1 MKSWKIVCMMA
12 LALVMLFALPALASE
27 VTETAPDPV
36 NCEEGGEHEFAPE
49 TVWDVTKP
57 ATCTEVGSQQAVCS
71 KCGKLVVREIPTT
84 EHTFTVLVS
93 EEVPASCTTPGTTAV
108 YKCEYCDARTG
119 GETIPENG
127 HTFTVLVSEETPATC
142 TTPGTTAVYKCAYC
156 EETKGG
162 ETIPET
168 GHTFNVLQTPETP
181 ATCTTPGTTA
191 VYKCAYCEETTG
203 GDPIPETG
211 HTFNVPVSDEVPA
224 TCTTTGTTAVFKCAY
239 CEETTGGET
248 IPVDPNAHVWDD
260 GKVTKDPTCTE
271 EGERTYTCTLC
282 QTTRTEAVAAA
293 GHKWGSWVTTKEA
306 TEDED
311 GEQTRTCS
319 VCGATQ
325 TRTVEYDGTMPET
338 GVFTLPTALLA
349 GVLALSL
356 TGYVALKRKAV
367 RG

>member
-119 GETIPENG
+119 GETIPE
-127 HTFTVLVSEETPATC
+127 
-142 TTPGTTAVYKCAYC
+142 
-156 EETKGG
+156 
-162 ETIPET
+162 
-168 GHTFNVLQTPETP
+168 
-181 ATCTTPGTTA
+181 
-191 VYKCAYCEETTG
+191 
-203 GDPIPETG
+203 TG
-211 HTFNVPVSDEVPA
+211 HTFNVPVSEEVPA

-239 CEETTGGET
+239 CDETTGGET

-260 GKVTKDPTCTE
+260 GEVTKKPTCTK

-311 GEQTRTCS
+311 GVQTRTCS
-319 VCGATQ
+319 VCGDTQ
-325 TRTVEYDGTMPET
+325 TRTVKYDGTMPET

-349 GVLALSL
+349 GVLALSV

>member
-71 KCGKLVVREIPTT
+71 KCEKLVVREIPTT

-119 GETIPENG
+119 GETIPETG
-127 HTFTVLVSEETPATC
+127 HTFNVPVSEEVPATC
-142 TTPGTTAVYKCAYC
+142 TTPGTTAV
-156 EETKGG
+156 
-162 ETIPET
+162 
-168 GHTFNVLQTPETP
+168 
-181 ATCTTPGTTA
+181 
-191 VYKCAYCEETTG
+191 
-203 GDPIPETG
+203 
-211 HTFNVPVSDEVPA
+211 
-224 TCTTTGTTAVFKCAY
+224 FKCAY
-239 CEETTGGET
+239 CDETTGGET

-260 GKVTKDPTCTE
+260 GEVTKKPTCTK

-311 GEQTRTCS
+311 GVQTRTCS
-319 VCGATQ
+319 VCGDTQ
-325 TRTVEYDGTMPET
+325 TRTVKYDGTMPET

-349 GVLALSL
+349 GVLALSV

>member
-71 KCGKLVVREIPTT
+71 KCEKLVVREIPTT

-119 GETIPENG
+119 GETIPE
-127 HTFTVLVSEETPATC
+127 
-142 TTPGTTAVYKCAYC
+142 
-156 EETKGG
+156 
-162 ETIPET
+162 
-168 GHTFNVLQTPETP
+168 
-181 ATCTTPGTTA
+181 
-191 VYKCAYCEETTG
+191 
-203 GDPIPETG
+203 TG
-211 HTFNVPVSDEVPA
+211 HTFNVPVSEEVPA

-239 CEETTGGET
+239 CDETTGGET

-260 GKVTKDPTCTE
+260 GEVTKKPTCTK

-311 GEQTRTCS
+311 GVQTRTCS
-319 VCGATQ
+319 VCGDTQ
-325 TRTVEYDGTMPET
+325 TRTVKYDGTMPET

-349 GVLALSL
+349 GVLALSV

>member
-71 KCGKLVVREIPTT
+71 KCEKLVVREIPTT

-93 EEVPASCTTPGTTAV
+93 EEVPA
-108 YKCEYCDARTG
+108 
-119 GETIPENG
+119 
-127 HTFTVLVSEETPATC
+127 
-142 TTPGTTAVYKCAYC
+142 
-156 EETKGG
+156 
-162 ETIPET
+162 
-168 GHTFNVLQTPETP
+168 
-181 ATCTTPGTTA
+181 
-191 VYKCAYCEETTG
+191 
-203 GDPIPETG
+203 
-211 HTFNVPVSDEVPA
+211 

-239 CEETTGGET
+239 CDETTGGET

-260 GKVTKDPTCTE
+260 GEVTKKPTCTK

-311 GEQTRTCS
+311 GVQTRTCS
-319 VCGATQ
+319 VCGDTQ
-325 TRTVEYDGTMPET
+325 TRTVKYDGTMPET
-338 GVFTLPTALLA
+338 GVFTLPTARLA
-349 GVLALSL
+349 GVLALSV

>member
-119 GETIPENG
+119 GETIPETG
-127 HTFTVLVSEETPATC
+127 HTFNVPVSEEVPATC
-142 TTPGTTAVYKCAYC
+142 TTPGTTAV
-156 EETKGG
+156 
-162 ETIPET
+162 
-168 GHTFNVLQTPETP
+168 
-181 ATCTTPGTTA
+181 
-191 VYKCAYCEETTG
+191 
-203 GDPIPETG
+203 
-211 HTFNVPVSDEVPA
+211 
-224 TCTTTGTTAVFKCAY
+224 FKCAY
-239 CEETTGGET
+239 CDETTGGET

-260 GKVTKDPTCTE
+260 GEVTKKPTCTK

-311 GEQTRTCS
+311 GVQTRTCS
-319 VCGATQ
+319 VCGDTQ
-325 TRTVEYDGTMPET
+325 TRTVKYDGTMPET

-349 GVLALSL
+349 GVLALSV

>member
-93 EEVPASCTTPGTTAV
+93 EEVPAGCTTPGTTAI
-108 YKCEYCDARTG
+108 YKCEYCEETKG
-119 GETIPENG
+119 GDPIPETG
-127 HTFTVLVSEETPATC
+127 HTFNVPVSEEVPATC
-142 TTPGTTAVYKCAYC
+142 TTPGTTAV
-156 EETKGG
+156 
-162 ETIPET
+162 
-168 GHTFNVLQTPETP
+168 F
-181 ATCTTPGTTA
+181 
-191 VYKCAYCEETTG
+191 KCAYCEETTG

-211 HTFNVPVSDEVPA
+211 HTFNVPVSEEVPA

-239 CEETTGGET
+239 CDETTGGET

-260 GKVTKDPTCTE
+260 GEVTKKPTCTK

-311 GEQTRTCS
+311 GVQTRTCS
-319 VCGATQ
+319 VCGDTQ
-325 TRTVEYDGTMPET
+325 TRTVKYDGTMPET

-349 GVLALSL
+349 GVLALSV

>member
-108 YKCEYCDARTG
+108 FKCAYCDETTG
-119 GETIPENG
+119 GDPIPETG
-127 HTFTVLVSEETPATC
+127 HTFNVPVSEEVPATC
-142 TTPGTTAVYKCAYC
+142 TTPGTTAV
-156 EETKGG
+156 
-162 ETIPET
+162 
-168 GHTFNVLQTPETP
+168 F
-181 ATCTTPGTTA
+181 
-191 VYKCAYCEETTG
+191 KCAYCEETTG

-211 HTFNVPVSDEVPA
+211 HTFNVPVSEEVPA
-224 TCTTTGTTAVFKCAY
+224 TCTTPGTTAVFKCAY
-239 CEETTGGET
+239 CDETTGGET

-260 GKVTKDPTCTE
+260 GEVTKKPTCTK

-311 GEQTRTCS
+311 GVQTRTCS
-319 VCGATQ
+319 VCGDTQ
-325 TRTVEYDGTMPET
+325 TRTVKYDGTMPET

-349 GVLALSL
+349 GVLALSV